1 METSFHGLKVAKSST
16 GYFVGRFF
24 QEDEASTKFVRLTD
38 DLSSKQEAIQ
48 WIEAIYGRWSRKE
61 RGVALSRLKVKIH

>member
-38 DLSSKQEAIQ
+38 EQQTRSHD
-48 WIEAIYGRWSRKE
+48 GRCSRKE
-61 RGVALSRLKVKIH
+61 RGVDLSRLKVIIH

>member
-1 METSFHGLKVAKSST
+1 METSFYGLKVAKSST

-38 DLSSKQEAIQ
+38 DLSSKQEAVQ
-48 WIEAIYGRWSRKE
+48 WIEA
-61 RGVALSRLKVKIH
+61 

>member
-16 GYFVGRFF
+16 GYFVGRFC

-38 DLSSKQEAIQ
+38 EQQTRSHPVDRSHD
-48 WIEAIYGRWSRKE
+48 GRCSRKE
-61 RGVALSRLKVKIH
+61 RGVDSSRLKVKIH